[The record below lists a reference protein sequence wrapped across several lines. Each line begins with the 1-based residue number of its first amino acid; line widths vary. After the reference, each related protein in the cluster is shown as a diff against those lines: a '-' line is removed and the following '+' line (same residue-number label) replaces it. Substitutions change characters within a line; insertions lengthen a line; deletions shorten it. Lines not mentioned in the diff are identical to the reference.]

1 MFQWRVHS
9 KDSWSIALRGDN
21 LQLCHVANSTQS
33 YDIHRSKKKK
43 FVKFFKFSQ
52 PFPIYSRTSL
62 TMIKDSLNHIGDV
75 STDQPALKKY
85 KIEQLLNNQ
94 CIYPSPSR
102 TISVL
107 SIANKQHPLNVKPSG
122 NTFIAID
129 PEILT
134 KTRQLLGDL
143 SRFPYDVILQ
153 IISYIDDVPSL
164 VNLSHTSRIFY
175 ALTSDEEHWKRIY
188 VANID
193 KFDNLSWLGSWR
205 NSVLRLSIDHN
216 ANLQLPNNLLCC
228 DEIYRPYQC
237 SQVDYKHIFRKVIQE
252 EEMYHQ
258 DSLKCEL
265 GKLPKGRIQRL
276 NEADLGLDEFNLL
289 YHDIPFILTNPDA
302 SRWPHW
308 TFESLLHR
316 FPQVKFRQ
324 EAVNWDLEKYLQYLK
339 CNQDENPLY
348 LFDCNSEAMKI
359 LKKEYIPP
367 KIFQQDY
374 FTVFDDEKLGIN
386 CRPDHAW
393 LIMGSARSGST
404 FHKDPNST
412 SAWNVAIQGR
422 KLWVMLPP
430 EIQPP
435 GVSTDDK
442 ESEVT
447 SPVGIAEWVISGF
460 YNDVFKINNGDSV
473 QVGITFPGECMY
485 VPAGW
490 WHLVINID
498 DSIAITQNFVPQ
510 SKLPH
515 VMNFF
520 KNKPQQISGFRLKE
534 VRSCLELI
542 IRDARDSEASVDP
555 ALMDCLDKFDN
566 LDTQIDDLNE
576 DCGELANLP
585 KLPIFEIF
593 VHLLNKKGYQNLVA
607 ESLVKV
613 KKWEEKAYQEETGRS
628 KKWEHLTE
636 IGGEKIDGSEGQN
649 ATSVFTFGFD
659 ESDIE

>member
-1 MFQWRVHS
+1 M
-9 KDSWSIALRGDN
+9 I
-21 LQLCHVANSTQS
+21 ANSLDHVG
-33 YDIHRSKKKK
+33 YA
-43 FVKFFKFSQ
+43 
-52 PFPIYSRTSL
+52 P
-62 TMIKDSLNHIGDV
+62 
-75 STDQPALKKY
+75 TDQPALKRAKTDY
-85 KIEQLLNNQ
+85 LVQQKRQRT
-94 CIYPSPSR
+94 YPSPSR
-102 TISVL
+102 TISIL

-129 PEILT
+129 PEILS
-134 KTRQLLGDL
+134 KSQQLLGDL
-143 SRFPYDVILQ
+143 NRFPDNIILH

-164 VNLSHTSRIFY
+164 LALSHTSRILY
-175 ALTSDEEHWKRIY
+175 ALTSDEEHWKQIY
-188 VANID
+188 IANIIKYD
-193 KFDNLSWLGSWR
+193 ELSWLGSWK
-205 NSVLRLSIDHN
+205 NSVLRIPFEYN

-237 SQVDYKHIFRKVIQE
+237 SQVDYKHIFRKIIQE

-258 DSLKCEL
+258 DSLNGEL
-265 GKLPKGRIQRL
+265 GKLPRGRIQRL
-276 NEADLGLDEFNLL
+276 NEVDLNIDEFNLL
-289 YHDIPFILTNPDA
+289 YHDTPFILTNLDS

-308 TFESLLHR
+308 TFESLLQR

-324 EAVNWDLEKYLQYLK
+324 EAVNWNLEKYSQYLK
-339 CNQDENPLY
+339 CNHDENPLY
-348 LFDCNSEAMKI
+348 LFDCNSKAMKI
-359 LKKEYIPP
+359 LKKEYVPP
-367 KIFQQDY
+367 RIFQQDY
-374 FTVFDDEKLGIN
+374 FTVFDEETSGFN

-430 EIQPP
+430 GIQPP
-435 GVSTDDK
+435 GVSTDDE

-460 YNDVFKINNGDSV
+460 YNDIFKINNGDSV

-510 SKLPH
+510 SKLAH
-515 VMNFF
+515 VLNFF
-520 KNKPQQISGFRLKE
+520 KNKPQQISGFRLKG
-534 VRSCLELI
+534 VKTCLEAILK
-542 IRDARDSEASVDP
+542 DARDANASIDP
-555 ALMDCLDKFDN
+555 VLIDCSAKFDK
-566 LDTQIDDLNE
+566 LGSQIDDLDE

-585 KLPIFEIF
+585 KLPIYEIF
-593 VHLLNKKGYQNLVA
+593 VHLLNRKGHQDLVEDA
-607 ESLVKV
+607 LAKV
-613 KKWEEKAYQEETGRS
+613 GKWEEKVYQEETGRS
-628 KKWEHLTE
+628 RKWEQLTE
-636 IGGEKIDGSEGQN
+636 VGHKFDGLREIGSSGGGGS
-649 ATSVFTFGFD
+649 FTFGFD

>member
-1 MFQWRVHS
+1 
-9 KDSWSIALRGDN
+9 
-21 LQLCHVANSTQS
+21 
-33 YDIHRSKKKK
+33 
-43 FVKFFKFSQ
+43 
-52 PFPIYSRTSL
+52 
-62 TMIKDSLNHIGDV
+62 MIKESLDHIGDV
-75 STDQPALKKY
+75 PIDQPALKKL
-85 KIEQLLNNQ
+85 KTEQSVQ
-94 CIYPSPSR
+94 KSYPSHSR
-102 TISVL
+102 AISIL

-129 PEILT
+129 PEILA
-134 KTRQLLGDL
+134 KGQQLLGDL
-143 SRFPYDVILQ
+143 NRFPYDLILR
-153 IISYIDDVPSL
+153 IISFIDDVPSL
-164 VNLSHTSRIFY
+164 LNLSHTSRILY
-175 ALTSDEEHWKRIY
+175 ALTSDEELWKRIY
-188 VANID
+188 MDNIEKCD
-193 KFDNLSWLGSWR
+193 DLPWLGSWK
-205 NSVLRLSIDHN
+205 NTVLRIPIEYN

-237 SQVDYKHIFRKVIQE
+237 SQVDYKQIFKKLLQE

-258 DSLKCEL
+258 DSLKGEL
-265 GKLPKGRIQRL
+265 GKLPPGRIQRL
-276 NEADLGLDEFNLL
+276 NEADLGMDEFNSV
-289 YHDIPFILTNPDA
+289 YHDIPFILTNSDD

-308 TFESLLHR
+308 TFETLLER
-316 FPQVKFRQ
+316 FPKVKFRQ
-324 EAVNWDLEKYLQYLK
+324 EAVNWNLEKYCQYLQ
-339 CNQDENPLY
+339 CNHDENPLY
-348 LFDCNSEAMKI
+348 LFDCNSDAMKI
-359 LKKEYIPP
+359 LKKEYKPP

-374 FTVFDDEKLGIN
+374 FKVFEDDKSGFN

-422 KLWVMLPP
+422 KLWVMIPP
-430 EIQPP
+430 GIQPP
-435 GVSTDDK
+435 GVTTDDE

-460 YNDVFKINNGDSV
+460 YNDVFKINSDSNLEP

-498 DSIAITQNFVPQ
+498 DSIAITQNFVPS

-515 VMNFF
+515 VLNFF
-520 KNKPQQISGFRLKE
+520 KNKPQQISGFRLKD
-534 VRSCLELI
+534 VKKCLESI
-542 IRDARDSEASVDP
+542 VRDNGGDVAPVDA
-555 ALMDCLDKFDN
+555 ALVGCLQKFDK
-566 LDTQIDDLNE
+566 LGAQVDYLGE

-593 VHLLNKKGYQNLVA
+593 VHLLNRKGHHDLVVDA
-607 ESLVKV
+607 LKQVT
-613 KKWEEKAYQEETGRS
+613 KWEEKAYQEETGRS

-636 IGGEKIDGSEGQN
+636 MDSKSSSSSTFI
-649 ATSVFTFGFD
+649 FGFD

>member
-1 MFQWRVHS
+1 
-9 KDSWSIALRGDN
+9 
-21 LQLCHVANSTQS
+21 
-33 YDIHRSKKKK
+33 
-43 FVKFFKFSQ
+43 
-52 PFPIYSRTSL
+52 
-62 TMIKDSLNHIGDV
+62 MIKDSIDHIGNV
-75 STDQPALKKY
+75 SIGGPALKKL
-85 KIEQLLNNQ
+85 KTEPQEQKQ
-94 CIYPSPSR
+94 PTSYPSPSR
-102 TISVL
+102 TISIL

-129 PEILT
+129 PAILT
-134 KTRQLLGDL
+134 KSQQLLGDL
-143 SRFPYDVILQ
+143 NRLPFEVLLH
-153 IISYIDDVPSL
+153 IISYINDKASL
-164 VNLSHTSRIFY
+164 LNLSHTSRILY
-175 ALTSDEEHWKRIY
+175 ALTSDEEHWKQIY

-193 KFDNLSWLGSWR
+193 KYDDLSWLGSWK
-205 NSVLRLSIDHN
+205 NSVLRLPIEYN

-237 SQVDYKHIFRKVIQE
+237 SQIDHKYIFRKLIQE

-258 DSLKCEL
+258 DSLRGEL
-265 GKLPKGRIQRL
+265 GKLPRGRIQRI
-276 NEADLGLDEFNLL
+276 NEADLGVDEFNQV
-289 YHDIPFILTNPDA
+289 YHNTPFIITNPDS

-308 TFESLLHR
+308 TFESLLKR

-324 EAVNWDLEKYLQYLK
+324 EAVNWNLEKYAQYLK

-348 LFDCNSEAMKI
+348 LFDCNSDAMKI
-359 LKKEYIPP
+359 LKKEYMPP
-367 KIFQQDY
+367 SIFQQDY
-374 FTVFDDEKLGIN
+374 FTVFDDDKLGFN

-430 EIQPP
+430 NIQPP
-435 GVSTDDK
+435 GVSTDDE

-460 YNDVFKINNGDSV
+460 YNDVFRVNNGDAAAA

-515 VMNFF
+515 VLNFF
-520 KNKPQQISGFRLKE
+520 KNKPQQISGFRLKD
-534 VRSCLELI
+534 VKTCLESI
-542 IRDARDSEASVDP
+542 INDAKIHGTPVDP
-555 ALMDCLDKFDN
+555 TLVYCLEKFDKLGATTN
-566 LDTQIDDLNE
+566 LDDLEE

-593 VHLLNKKGYQNLVA
+593 GHLLKGKGYQDLVVDA
-607 ESLVKV
+607 LDKV
-613 KKWEEKAYQEETGRS
+613 NKWEEKAYQEETGRS
-628 KKWEHLTE
+628 RKWEHLTE
-636 IGGEKIDGSEGQN
+636 VGSDGKDNGSGESMGGSNG
-649 ATSVFTFGFD
+649 AFTFGFD